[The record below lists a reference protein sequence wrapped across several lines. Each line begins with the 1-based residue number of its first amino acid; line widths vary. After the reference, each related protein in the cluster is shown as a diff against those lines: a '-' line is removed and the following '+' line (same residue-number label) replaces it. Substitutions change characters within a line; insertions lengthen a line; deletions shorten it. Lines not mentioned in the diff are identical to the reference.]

1 MPGWIWQTI
10 VYVPL
15 VLNFLRTVPL
25 VLTPAILPRFGP
37 LVMITLCGSEP
48 VHWNFTVSPEW
59 MVSRD
64 GPNFRW
70 GPTLTVFV
78 AANAGTAIAAATVA
92 TATSS
97 AMRRFMRCPASWC
110 RWERCFLE
118 DAGRY
123 RQLPGQMPSSS
134 AG

>member
-10 VYVPL
+10 VYAPL

-37 LVMITLCGSEP
+37 LVMITLCGREP
-48 VHWNFTVSPEW
+48 VHWNFTVSPER

-64 GPNFRW
+64 GPNLRW

-97 AMRRFMRCPASWC
+97 AMRRFMRWSSLLVSVGEVFSRTPGDGASFPVRC
-110 RWERCFLE
+110 R
-118 DAGRY
+118 
-123 RQLPGQMPSSS
+123 
-134 AG
+134 